1 MERNLALV
9 AKVIAFIETLP
20 SLEDPNET
28 IKLEDFQKDYIERVY
43 GPVTTDSKERVVRQ
57 VRQAVLTIP
66 RKNGKTTLIAALVIA
81 HLVGPLAG
89 YNEQIISAAFEREQ
103 AAIIYRTIATI
114 VHSDEELSSLLKCVE
129 SRFLLK
135 PVLNMV

>member
-43 GPVTTDSKERVVRQ
+43 GPVTTDSNERIVRQ
-57 VRQAVLTIP
+57 VRQAVLT
-66 RKNGKTTLIAALVIA
+66 L
-81 HLVGPLAG
+81 
-89 YNEQIISAAFEREQ
+89 
-103 AAIIYRTIATI
+103 
-114 VHSDEELSSLLKCVE
+114 
-129 SRFLLK
+129 
-135 PVLNMV
+135 